1 MKLMRAFIVVVGF
14 ILPSSTR
21 INHNCVVFLCL
32 SFVYRMSFLNF
43 VFHFSLSFALG
54 YTKPNLLD
62 LFPTALMKNK
72 YSEMDNLAM
81 YTNT

>member
-54 YTKPNLLD
+54 YT
-62 LFPTALMKNK
+62 TALMMNRFW
-72 YSEMDNLAM
+72 EMHNLAM